1 MGRSGG
7 PRPRW
12 GGANPVPAGCP
23 GLGQKSRPTGLL
35 QAVLHFCALR
45 LTLEAGLVFSP
56 RPFAR
61 QVPGLARVASPQRPL
76 SGESLALVTA

>member
-23 GLGQKSRPTGLL
+23 GLGQRSRPTGLL
-35 QAVLHFCALR
+35 AAVLDFCALR
-45 LTLEAGLVFSP
+45 LTLEAGLVFS
-56 RPFAR
+56 RGR
-61 QVPGLARVASPQRPL
+61 SRGSRVSPPL
-76 SGESLALVTA
+76 SARSLESRWPWSPLR

>member
-1 MGRSGG
+1 M
-7 PRPRW
+7 
-12 GGANPVPAGCP
+12 A
-23 GLGQKSRPTGLL
+23 
-35 QAVLHFCALR
+35 
-45 LTLEAGLVFSP
+45 LEAGLVFSP